1 MSTTGRDIEQEMSVV
16 PLQHAVF
23 CVNCETI
30 SNSPHDVCEVCGS
43 RSLVSLYRMLGGTLR
58 GKNQPPELIKYNLEL
73 TIRVNEVGAAD
84 LNRAISALTRLAE
97 VGSDLQ
103 TLHMHVESVLGAR
116 PEAAIVRSERA
127 LDAAA

>member
-1 MSTTGRDIEQEMSVV
+1 MATVGREIEPQMSVV
-16 PLQHAVF
+16 PLQTAVF

-30 SNSPHDVCEVCGS
+30 SNSTHDVCEVCSS
-43 RSLVSLYRMLGGTLR
+43 RSLVSLFRVLGGTLR

-73 TIRVNEVGAAD
+73 TIHVNEVGAAD

-103 TLHMHVESVLGAR
+103 TLHMNVESVFGAR
-116 PEAAIVRSERA
+116 AEHDLEAAA
-127 LDAAA
+127 